1 MYLRIKDNIY
11 ALHEYK
17 SSNCPNF
24 KQAVKNLN
32 IENVKVRKGQSVFFS
47 LFFFLLKL
55 QCQHF
60 VSTMTI
66 ILILLFYYNK

>member
-47 LFFFLLKL
+47 LFFFFAKATMSTL
-55 QCQHF
+55 CFNYDHHPYF
-60 VSTMTI
+60 V
-66 ILILLFYYNK
+66 ILL